1 MWWHMTAEAMRPVKR
16 VRGSGREIIEFM
28 GDSVDEFSKKG
39 IDYLNLSI
47 YIIHIIYIIIISN
60 FVAWQGDSDLEKL
73 RIKMLK
79 V

>member
-47 YIIHIIYIIIISN
+47 YIIHIIYIIITSN
-60 FVAWQGDSDLEKL
+60 FVAFDKETQISKSFA
-73 RIKMLK
+73 LK
-79 V
+79 C

>member
-47 YIIHIIYIIIISN
+47 YIIHIIYIKIKILFLDKETQISKS
-60 FVAWQGDSDLEKL
+60 FA
-73 RIKMLK
+73 LK
-79 V
+79 C